1 MENSKNKT
9 MNRNSMKIRIK
20 NFIGDLFNDLFFKGY
35 WIFLIAFLIVGI
47 IYTNNY
53 FFNIIMISWVW
64 YLVAKYEN
72 ELNKAN
78 NLKKEI
84 SRLIEYEKK
93 GGIEWLKTQIDWL
106 KNHSI

>member
-1 MENSKNKT
+1 MNYNSI
-9 MNRNSMKIRIK
+9 KIKVK

-35 WIFLIAFLIVGI
+35 WIFLIVFLIVGI

-64 YLVAKYEN
+64 YLVVKYEN
-72 ELNKAN
+72 KLNEAK

-84 SRLIEYEKK
+84 SHLIEYEKR
-93 GGIEWLKTQIDWL
+93 GGLEWLKAQVDWL